1 MRLGERLDFASLKL
15 LRKSWREVKYRNRI
29 EATVW
34 DYEFFGPDHVT
45 YLYSG
50 SFKNIE
56 PGHVVN
62 ATATVAWIGKGQ
74 THVRLKRPRFTVP
87 ALAQSDLFG

>member
-1 MRLGERLDFASLKL
+1 MKLGQRLEFQRLTL

-34 DYEFFGPDHVT
+34 DFEFFGPDRVT
-45 YLYSG
+45 YYYSG
-50 SFKNIE
+50 SHKNIE

-62 ATATVAWIGKGQ
+62 AVATVKWIGHNG
-74 THVRLKRPRFTVP
+74 THIRLKCPRFTP
-87 ALAQSDLFG
+87 FALAQKDLFG